1 MKISV
6 GILAGS
12 RAQGLN
18 CAKVKAGNRMNIS
31 KLMEELDGMGDV
43 LISAAKKEDY
53 EELCGTVMED
63 SSLLKGLYNVISAS
77 GEDHIFVCGSDMP
90 GISGKLVEY
99 MSEFICSDYDCYC
112 LTDESRIQPLCAIY
126 SKTMLPLIEE
136 AVRTGDHKLMNLLR
150 KARVKYISL
159 EYTCFGREI
168 LTNTVIRKPKKK
180 TFPQAVFC
188 VSGFKNSGK
197 TFLITRL
204 INEFIAEGYSV
215 GVIKHDGHR
224 YEMDR
229 KGTDTYEFLRA
240 GARQTAIFAAEQ
252 FSLNFRETASD
263 ARLLNFFSEC
273 GVVVIEG
280 LKNSPYPKIE
290 MTGSGGESVCDP
302 KTLICIAAERDP
314 RQINQIPVFDRDDI
328 RGIFSCVKKY
338 FRLGEK

>member
-1 MKISV
+1 MYK
-6 GILAGS
+6 
-12 RAQGLN
+12 RQ
-18 CAKVKAGNRMNIS
+18 
-31 KLMEELDGMGDV
+31 
-43 LISAAKKEDY
+43 
-53 EELCGTVMED
+53 
-63 SSLLKGLYNVISAS
+63 
-77 GEDHIFVCGSDMP
+77 
-90 GISGKLVEY
+90 
-99 MSEFICSDYDCYC
+99 
-112 LTDESRIQPLCAIY
+112 
-126 SKTMLPLIEE
+126 
-136 AVRTGDHKLMNLLR
+136 
-150 KARVKYISL
+150 
-159 EYTCFGREI
+159 
-168 LTNTVIRKPKKK
+168 
-180 TFPQAVFC
+180 
-188 VSGFKNSGK
+188 